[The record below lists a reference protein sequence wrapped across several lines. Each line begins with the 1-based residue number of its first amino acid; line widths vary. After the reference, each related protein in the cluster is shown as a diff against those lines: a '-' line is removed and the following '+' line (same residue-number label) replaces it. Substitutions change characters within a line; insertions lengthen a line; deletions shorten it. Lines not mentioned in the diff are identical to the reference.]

1 MDERLRLRGD
11 THAARGVQ
19 ARLERVLVAVPVDV
33 VPRDMEAVQVVEAR
47 EQTMREDELPQ
58 REAVV
63 RLVRVGVR
71 LRLRV
76 GVRVRVRVTVRVRAR
91 ARARARVRI
100 RVRVRVRC

>member
-11 THAARGVQ
+11 AHAARGVQ
-19 ARLERVLVAVPVDV
+19 ARLERVLVAVPVDI

-63 RLVRVGVR
+63 RLVRVGV
-71 LRLRV
+71 
-76 GVRVRVRVTVRVRAR
+76 GVRVRVRLRVTVRVR
-91 ARARARVRI
+91 VR
-100 RVRVRVRC
+100 R

>member
-11 THAARGVQ
+11 AHAARGEQ

-47 EQTMREDELPQ
+47 QQTMRQDELPQ

-63 RLVRVGVR
+63 RPAARRDDARPCAIVRRGR
-71 LRLRV
+71 SPDRK
-76 GVRVRVRVTVRVRAR
+76 
-91 ARARARVRI
+91 
-100 RVRVRVRC
+100 